1 MTKKQQEQNENNDLL
16 PNEKQEEDLNEI
28 LRKNDFDFYY

>member
-28 LRKNDFDFYY
+28 LSKNDFDFYY